1 MREIVIGTRGSPL
14 ALQQARAIAAQVAA
28 LADGA
33 EVRVQ
38 AIVTHGDADAEG
50 PLVQLEGQGL
60 FTREIEI
67 ALLAGRIHIAVH
79 SLKDLP
85 TELPSGLTIGAI
97 VAREDARDAV
107 ISRRGHRLADLP
119 PASLIGTSSLRRAA
133 QVLAQ
138 RPDLQITPLRGNVDT
153 RLRKLQ
159 AGACDALILAAA
171 GLIRLGLAHRITEY
185 LTLAEMVPAPGQG
198 ALAIEASADD
208 YATLAL
214 LARLDHAPTRAAVM
228 AERSF
233 LREVGGGCHLPV
245 AAYAMFC
252 PNDGGLRL
260 QGLIASADGRRLVRG
275 AITGRADEA
284 EQIGAA
290 LAADL
295 LARGGKEIVGR

>member
-14 ALQQARAIAAQVAA
+14 ALQQARAVAAQVAA

-33 EVRVQ
+33 EVKLQ
-38 AIVTHGDADAEG
+38 TIVTHGDADAEG
-50 PLVQLEGQGL
+50 PLAQLKGQGI

-67 ALLAGRIHIAVH
+67 ALLAGRIHMAVH

-97 VAREDARDAV
+97 VAREDARDAL
-107 ISRRGHRLADLP
+107 ISRQGHRLADLP

-138 RPDLQITPLRGNVDT
+138 RPDLQIMPLRGNVDT

-171 GLIRLGLAHRITEY
+171 GLIRLGLAHWITEY

-198 ALAIEASADD
+198 ALAIEARADD
-208 YATLAL
+208 YETLAF
-214 LARLDHAPTRAAVM
+214 LARLDHAPTRAAVT
-228 AERSF
+228 AERAF
-233 LREVGGGCHLPV
+233 LRAVGGGCHLPV
-245 AAYAMFC
+245 AAYAALC
-252 PNDGGLRL
+252 PDDGSLRL
-260 QGLIASADGRRLVRG
+260 HGLIASTDGRRLVRG
-275 AITGRADEA
+275 AISGPADEA
-284 EQIGAA
+284 DRIGAA

-295 LARGGKEIVGR
+295 LARGGKEIMGQ